1 MHRRHYLTTTAATI
15 SLAALSGC
23 LEDIENQLDGGRSVE
38 DVKENA
44 ERVPYEELYRN
55 ISDYRDTPVYYPQAR
70 IADIIS
76 GQNMKEY
83 ILTVPG
89 GGFTDEHVIYGLW
102 NGDPYR
108 DGDTIELWGVVQGLT
123 SYQSLT
129 GERTVPEVR
138 LRAINL
144 A

>member
-1 MHRRHYLTTTAATI
+1 MHRRHLISTTAVTT
-15 SLAALSGC
+15 LAALSGC
-23 LEDIENQLDGGRSVE
+23 LESIENQLGGGRSVE

-55 ISDYRDTPVYYPQAR
+55 ISDYRDTPIYYPQAR

-76 GQNMKEY
+76 GQDTKEY
-83 ILTVPG
+83 ILTFPG
-89 GGFTDEHVIYGLW
+89 GGFNDDRVIYGLW

-108 DGDTIELWGVVQGLT
+108 EGDTIELWGVVQGLT

-138 LRAINL
+138 LREINL
-144 A
+144 R